1 MAKFNFVGF
10 AKAKLKIKVALIG
23 NEAIQNQ
30 MHFKNFYKDNFVS
43 SKTVDEARTWDKSRD
58 KEGVC

>member
-1 MAKFNFVGF
+1 MAKFNFVGS
-10 AKAKLKIKVALIG
+10 AKAKLKIKVALID

-30 MHFKNFYKDNFVS
+30 LHLKNFYKDNFFS

-58 KEGVC
+58 RE